1 MRQFFEEHLPDSTQA
16 LLDNLTSIRNQ
27 IGGAFEEKVNR
38 LNEITASFLVQKPEK
53 AEKDTVRPGEQEK
66 E

>member
-27 IGGAFEEKVNR
+27 IGGAFEDKVNR
-38 LNEITASFLVQKPEK
+38 LNEITSSFLSEKK
-53 AEKDTVRPGEQEK
+53 AEPGNDKVSQVEQEK
-66 E
+66 Q